1 MVPAGPA
8 GISWN
13 RRAAA
18 PCFPAAF
25 AYAGGRVPVSP
36 PLGESP
42 RARGPCRTYLQRA
55 LKHLHSECEHRLAR
69 GGGAGGGGG
78 PRVTSG
84 LTVRSQQFRA
94 AAEVG
99 TGGRRRLG
107 AGVPWGPWGRVLAH
121 RAHRLHSDTCLVWLS
136 LSGRARCSPGQ
147 ANRATTKRYGRE
159 CPQGPKG
166 GAQRPDSSPACPPR
180 PPPRPALPRVL

>member
-13 RRAAA
+13 RGAAA
-18 PCFPAAF
+18 PRFPAAF
-25 AYAGGRVPVSP
+25 AYAGGRVSVSP
-36 PLGESP
+36 HVHG
-42 RARGPCRTYLQRA
+42 GPVAVTCNM
-55 LKHLHSECEHRLAR
+55 HLSTCTQSASTAGSE
-69 GGGAGGGGG
+69 GGSGRGG

-84 LTVRSQQFRA
+84 LTVRSKQFRA

-107 AGVPWGPWGRVLAH
+107 AGVPSGPWGRVLAH

-147 ANRATTKRYGRE
+147 ANRATMKRYGRE

-166 GAQRPDSSPACPPR
+166 GAQRPDSGPARPPR
-180 PPPRPALPRVL
+180 PLPRPALPRGL